1 MPIFEGLTDYLGR
14 TIRPILGKY
23 AENDYRE
30 VKVDADGKLD
40 VASAITIGD
49 VNNKAYNGATWDN
62 WRNNTE
68 VELLASA
75 ARTSNTQTATQT
87 NYNARGVMLFLNLTV
102 APATADYIY
111 LLLVARSS
119 TTGILRIICNGDHLL
134 GSGGAQKY
142 LMAAYPGVTNAGAG
156 SEIGKV
162 NDICLPRTWHAMV
175 VHSSAESFTYS
186 LSASPI
192 I

>member
-49 VNNKAYNGATWDN
+49 VNNKAYNGATWDE

-75 ARTSNTQTATQT
+75 ARTATASSAYQT
-87 NYNARGVMLFLNLTV
+87 NYNARGVLVFLYVT
-102 APATADYIY
+102 AEPGTADTIQ
-111 LLLVARSS
+111 
-119 TTGILRIICNGDHLL
+119 LRIRTRINGQNRSLL
-134 GSGGAQKY
+134 TSATIAGNAGVPNFY
-142 LMAAYPGVTNAGAG
+142 TFIVYPGATNSA
-156 SEIGKV
+156 SDPNITKV
-162 NDICLPRTWHAMV
+162 NDLMLPRNWYVQMDHVGAG
-175 VHSSAESFTYS
+175 SFTYS
-186 LSASPI
+186 VSAQLI
-192 I
+192 V